1 MNFAAEKNSEK
12 IFGQQKAD
20 LILIAVQFNYT
31 CKNCIL
37 FSTSFYFKIQGDP
50 ITDISIVLYISIWVD
65 GNQLH
70 GTLLVVLADNNF
82 DC

>member
-20 LILIAVQFNYT
+20 LILIAVQFNYN

-70 GTLLVVLADNNF
+70 GTLLVVLTDNNF